1 MIRRYETTSTGLIIT
16 PCPVYD
22 CTVGGYY
29 CVNCNSF
36 GGKSKEKGTIE
47 CSKEKANNKIG
58 GLPPMRTTNNQ

>member
-16 PCPVYD
+16 RCPVYD

-36 GGKSKEKGTIE
+36 YAKSKKNGTVN
-47 CSKEKANNKIG
+47 CSNEKADNKIG
-58 GLPPMRTTNNQ
+58 GLPPMRTNK